1 MKYRFLIPGLLAL
14 CTAGAYAI
22 DLNTDALK
30 KMQEEGHKIVEDEGK
45 FRTFALPNGQCMQA
59 AGDPS
64 KAGVNVVMRKCEG
77 GANNQKW
84 QINGQHHLQSHGAMC
99 VAVGGQAQKPGSNVV
114 LKACGG
120 SKDQKWS
127 LDGQGRLKNG
137 FDHCLQANNGNVVTA
152 TCSNSPQQKFG

>member
-1 MKYRFLIPGLLAL
+1 MKPRFLIPGLLAL

-45 FRTFALPNGQCMQA
+45 FRSFTLPNGQCLQA

-64 KAGVNVVMRKCEG
+64 KAGVNVVVRKCADS
-77 GANNQKW
+77 ANNQKW
-84 QINGQHHLQSHGAMC
+84 QLESPHLKSHGNLC
-99 VAVGGQAQKPGSNVV
+99 VAVGGEAQKPGSNVV
-114 LKACGG
+114 LKSCGG

-152 TCSNSPQQKFG
+152 ACSGSAQQKFG